1 MSRSKKYFHQDF
13 VLAVILL
20 LVGIAFFAG
29 SFMIPRSDNPVN
41 NIHTFPQLAS
51 GALIVFSLFNVKDGW
66 EKSKKL
72 TEDIAAG
79 KDIVPEISIKKL
91 KFPLLGAGIILVYAV
106 GIAILG
112 FFVSTA
118 VFMVG
123 MIYWLGYRKVWVI
136 LVTTV
141 GLELFIYVLF
151 VRVLYTR
158 MPPGLLF

>member
-1 MSRSKKYFHQDF
+1 M
-13 VLAVILL
+13 
-20 LVGIAFFAG
+20 
-29 SFMIPRSDNPVN
+29 
-41 NIHTFPQLAS
+41 
-51 GALIVFSLFNVKDGW
+51 
-66 EKSKKL
+66 
-72 TEDIAAG
+72 
-79 KDIVPEISIKKL
+79 PEISIKKL